1 MASSSGLAPVVC
13 DNGTGFVKAGFGGDN
28 FPRFHFP
35 SLVGRPILRANLNT
49 KKKKVTHEIKDIMV
63 GDECS
68 DCLEYLK
75 VTRPLENGQIRNWE
89 DIMHIWDYTF
99 NEKLKIDPRER
110 KILLTEPPMNPD
122 KNREKMLEAMF
133 ETYQFPYA
141 HVAIQAVL
149 VLYAQ
154 GLDSGVV
161 VDTGDG
167 VTHVIPV
174 FEGYSMPNLV
184 KRLDVAGRDITRF
197 LMKLLQLRGYSL
209 TEGADFETVR
219 KIKEEFCYVAYDT
232 HKEEQLA
239 AETTYL
245 CEKFKLPDDRT
256 ITIGRERY
264 QAAEVLF
271 NPALLDMDTVGIHE
285 MVFQAID
292 QASIDLK
299 ATFYRHIVLSGG
311 TSMLAGFPSRLEKNV
326 TDLYVQHTLDGD
338 RARLKNSKVKIRI
351 EDPPRR
357 KNIVFMGGSVLANLM
372 KDVTGEFWISKEDW
386 DEHGKGILKRN
397 KR

>member
-1 MASSSGLAPVVC
+1 MAVSTLAPVVC
-13 DNGTGFVKAGFGGDN
+13 DNGTGFVKCGFGGDN
-28 FPRFHFP
+28 FPRHHFP
-35 SLVGRPILRANLNT
+35 SIVGRPILRANLNT
-49 KKKKVTHEIKDIMV
+49 NKKKVTKEIKDIMV
-63 GDECS
+63 GDECEGV
-68 DCLEYLK
+68 LEYLK
-75 VTRPLENGQIRNWE
+75 VTRPLENGQIRNWD
-89 DIMHIWDYTF
+89 DIMHVWDYTF
-99 NEKLKIDPRER
+99 EQKLQIDCTER
-110 KILLTEPPMNPD
+110 KILLTEPPMNPT
-122 KNREKMLEAMF
+122 KNRKKMLETMF
-133 ETYQFPYA
+133 EKYQFPYA

-154 GLDSGVV
+154 GLDTGVV

-184 KRLDVAGRDITRF
+184 QRLDVAGRDITRF

-232 HKEEQLA
+232 QQEHKLA
-239 AETTYL
+239 AETTVL
-245 CEKFKLPDDRT
+245 VEKFKLPDDRE

-271 NPALLDMDTVGIHE
+271 NPGLLDMDVPGIHE
-285 MVFQAID
+285 MVYNAVNS
-292 QASIDLK
+292 AEIDLR
-299 ATFYRHIVLSGG
+299 ADFYRHIVLSGG
-311 TSMLAGFPSRLEKNV
+311 TSMLAGFPSRLEKNI
-326 TDLYVQHTLDGD
+326 TDLYVERTLRGD
-338 RARLKNSKVKIRI
+338 RGRLKTSKVKIKI

-372 KDVTGEFWISKEDW
+372 KDITDEFWISKEQW
-386 DEHGKGILKRN
+386 EEHGASLLSRTM
-397 KR
+397 

>member
-1 MASSSGLAPVVC
+1 MAANLAPVVC
-13 DNGTGFVKAGFGGDN
+13 DNGTGFVKCGFGGDN
-28 FPRFHFP
+28 FPRYHFP
-35 SLVGRPILRANLNT
+35 SLVGRPILRANLSR
-49 KKKKVTHEIKDIMV
+49 KKKVTREIKDIMV

-68 DCLEYLK
+68 DVLEYLK
-75 VTRPLENGQIRNWE
+75 ITRPLENGQIRNWE

-99 NEKLKIDPRER
+99 HEKLKIDCTER

-122 KNREKMLEAMF
+122 RNRVKMLETMF
-133 ETYQFPYA
+133 EHYQFPYA

-154 GLDSGVV
+154 GLDTGVV

-184 KRLDVAGRDITRF
+184 KRLDIAGRDITRF

-232 HKEEQLA
+232 KKEEQLA
-239 AETTYL
+239 AETTVL
-245 CEKFKLPDDRT
+245 VEKFKLPDDRT
-256 ITIGRERY
+256 LTIGRERY

-271 NPALLDMDTVGIHE
+271 NPGLLDMDVPGIHE
-285 MVFQAID
+285 MVFRAID
-292 QASIDLK
+292 EASIDLK
-299 ATFYRHIVLSGG
+299 ADFYRHIVLSGG

-326 TDLYVQHTLDGD
+326 TDLYVENTLNGD
-338 RARLKNSKVKIRI
+338 RARLKTSKVKIKI

-372 KDVTGEFWISKEDW
+372 KDVVGEFWIGKDQW
-386 DEHGKGILKRN
+386 DEMGPSIVKRGHH
-397 KR
+397 